1 MAQQPQQQPQQQPFP
16 KGAEGKALQQALF
29 PGEQVIGWGQ
39 GRGGALLVATD
50 QRALIIKVGA
60 LATGQPFGRKSSA
73 WPYQHIISVD
83 MQATFGSGWIEI
95 VTAGTQA
102 QRGSGAWSAWN
113 KATVA
118 VTADNMVAFL
128 GSDAA
133 WRPLVMV
140 LRERIQQAQQ
150 AQQAPSVATAP
161 QAATA
166 PTIPDQIAALKH
178 LLDVDAITQ
187 AEYDVKKAELLG
199 RM

>member
-102 QRGSGAWSAWN
+102 QRGGTWN
-113 KATVA
+113 RATVA

-150 AQQAPSVATAP
+150 APSVATAP

-178 LLDVDAITQ
+178 LLDVGAITQ
-187 AEYDVKKAELLG
+187 VEYDVKKAELLG

>member
-1 MAQQPQQQPQQQPFP
+1 MAQQQQPQPQQQPFP

-95 VTAGTQA
+95 VTAGDQA
-102 QRGSGAWSAWN
+102 QRGGTWN
-113 KATVA
+113 RATVA

-150 AQQAPSVATAP
+150 APSVAAP